1 MTKEYDIM
9 NAGHLCLDIIPLF
22 PDTGAKTIGEIMRP
36 GKLVNVNNAKIST
49 GGPVS
54 NTGLNMKELGMNVCF
69 CACVGDDEFGGLT
82 VDILNKNGNADGISV
97 LKGEASSYTVVIAP
111 PGIDRIFIHNPGTN
125 NLFTADNLN
134 IDLIKQ
140 SRHFH
145 LGYPPLMEK
154 LFADEGKE
162 LAKIFKTAKEAGA
175 TTSCDV
181 TLPDPSSKSGKAPW
195 RKILENI
202 LPYVD
207 MHLPSIEE
215 TFYMLHPEEF
225 LEMKAKHNNAELID
239 FITPERYSKIADEI
253 LDMGAKMVTLKSGHR
268 GFYIKTASKEKFE
281 GLGAAKPAD
290 ADNWAN
296 RELWVAAIT
305 VEHFGSATG
314 SGDSSIAGLLTAF
327 LNGLTIEES
336 LKYATCLGYQNV
348 CVLDAVSG
356 TKDWETTTKMIEANM
371 PKIDVHLDSPG
382 WKCIDEYGLYAGP
395 EDEPSN
401 P

>member
-1 MTKEYDIM
+1 
-9 NAGHLCLDIIPLF
+9 
-22 PDTGAKTIGEIMRP
+22 
-36 GKLVNVNNAKIST
+36 
-49 GGPVS
+49 
-54 NTGLNMKELGMNVCF
+54 
-69 CACVGDDEFGGLT
+69 
-82 VDILNKNGNADGISV
+82 
-97 LKGEASSYTVVIAP
+97 
-111 PGIDRIFIHNPGTN
+111 
-125 NLFTADNLN
+125 
-134 IDLIKQ
+134 
-140 SRHFH
+140 
-145 LGYPPLMEK
+145 
-154 LFADEGKE
+154 
-162 LAKIFKTAKEAGA
+162 
-175 TTSCDV
+175 
-181 TLPDPSSKSGKAPW
+181 
-195 RKILENI
+195 
-202 LPYVD
+202 
-207 MHLPSIEE
+207 
-215 TFYMLHPEEF
+215 
-225 LEMKAKHNNAELID
+225 
-239 FITPERYSKIADEI
+239 
-253 LDMGAKMVTLKSGHR
+253 MGAKMVTLKSGHR